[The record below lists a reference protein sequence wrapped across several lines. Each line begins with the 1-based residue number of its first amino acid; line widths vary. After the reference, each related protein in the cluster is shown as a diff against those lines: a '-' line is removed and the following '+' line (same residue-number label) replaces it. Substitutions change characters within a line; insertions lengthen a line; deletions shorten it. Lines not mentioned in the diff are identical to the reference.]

1 MLVLGLGVLP
11 HLFKRM
17 VDRSF
22 NETDL
27 RLMLEN
33 ATGYHENHEVGRW
46 AIETMHDRR
55 RWEVIIEPISEEQ
68 LLVIVTAYPVE

>member
-1 MLVLGLGVLP
+1 MVVLGLGVLP

-55 RWEVIIEPISEEQ
+55 WWEIIIDPIPEEQ
-68 LLVIVTAYPVE
+68 LLVILTAYPVE